1 MSGKKLSANNKQQ
14 NVTTKYSHI
23 KYITDGQGKMFSLNI
38 LLDIYPF
45 NKHKFNKH
53 KARLAFE
60 MHWNK
65 LARIKIYINKHTH
78 T

>member
-1 MSGKKLSANNKQQ
+1 MSQQ
-14 NVTTKYSHI
+14 NIHI
-23 KYITDGQGKMFSLNI
+23 LNISQMGNGKMFSLNI